1 MSYFKK
7 VAWMSDVWGLQRL
20 DDIMYLSFL
29 SLNDYHFN
37 ITIYHSWWNFTF
49 NLLQERCVNARCWGF
64 HCVYDVMRISSL
76 LSRRVLLW
84 LVTYCIRTPIGVG
97 YIGVEYIGKVLKM
110 AKTSHTRCKLH
121 PHIFFT
127 PCFVCFGFYTLHTR
141 NMTPKHRNTSCKH
154 MILRVYTVFFCV
166 LGSR

>member
-1 MSYFKK
+1 MLKKEPLSKIVHLKAKNCDVCMHGLNSAKTLMFWHLKMTKKTSLTKRIYFTAKK
-7 VAWMSDVWGLQRL
+7 CDVWL
-20 DDIMYLSFL
+20 
-29 SLNDYHFN
+29 H
-37 ITIYHSWWNFTF
+37 
-49 NLLQERCVNARCWGF
+49 GF
-64 HCVYDVMRISSL
+64 
-76 LSRRVLLW
+76 
-84 LVTYCIRTPIGVG
+84 GVG

-110 AKTSHTRCKLH
+110 AKKSHTRCKLP